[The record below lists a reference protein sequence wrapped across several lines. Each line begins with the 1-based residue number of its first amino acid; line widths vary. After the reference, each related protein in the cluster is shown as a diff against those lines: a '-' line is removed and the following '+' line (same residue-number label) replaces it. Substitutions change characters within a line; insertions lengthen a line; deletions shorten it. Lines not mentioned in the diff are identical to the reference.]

1 MRPLS
6 VLTSLVGLSAAASRA
21 AASRA
26 DASSIWST
34 KFEPITDASSF
45 RMKLCSADLSLGQD
59 SMRVPGLGAAFSFES
74 RNDERVSARIDAGLN
89 DQVDGHPIRIKLAGG
104 DESSGAPLLV
114 ESRTTLFD
122 EIKKTLSAGM
132 LKPWLIHNFTN
143 NRDGKDKYLLRT
155 ATACVGDIESP
166 PRIDVHPLR
175 RARNLA
181 ALKKAADGNNNL
193 APWAD
198 FEGEVA
204 EQIWDVAAKVLRPVI
219 AHKVGPTGELTL
231 GVTHRQFFVPKAG
244 GQYTKAEFDKL
255 VGPTY
260 HKDVNA
266 DFVVIIFCNSFI
278 DDYITTFMPRKD
290 YDRYDVNNEF
300 LGIMP
305 VEVPERLFGKAN
317 IVSVDS
323 TGLSN
328 DEGYP
333 GNGWMVAFNSLDRE
347 GVVHAA
353 TPPKKIENPAAILDR
368 ARAYLGLPATAPSD
382 EIVARS
388 FIHITVRL
396 PKLIDP
402 LKIALDWGPVVE
414 PLVKI
419 PFVNSLVIEK
429 SAEDR
434 LEGYVKNG
442 GFSTDAS
449 DPVHK
454 IFEDRQADF
463 ELHCQRI
470 NQGKESDADSV

>member
-21 AASRA
+21 
-26 DASSIWST
+26 DASSIWPT
-34 KFEPITDASSF
+34 KFEPITDAPFF
-45 RMKLCSADLSLGQD
+45 RLKLCSADLSLGQD

-74 RNDERVSARIDAGLN
+74 GNDESVSARIDAGLN
-89 DQVDGHPIRIKLAGG
+89 DQVDGHPIRLKLAGD
-104 DESSGAPLLV
+104 DENSGAPLLV
-114 ESRTTLFD
+114 ESRMTLFD
-122 EIKKTLSAGM
+122 EIEKTLSAGK

-143 NRDGKDKYLLRT
+143 NREGKDKYLLRT
-155 ATACVGDIESP
+155 ATACVGDIDSP
-166 PRIDVHPLR
+166 SKIDVHSLK
-175 RARNLA
+175 RAKNIV
-181 ALKKAADGNNNL
+181 ALKKAADDNDNL
-193 APWAD
+193 APWPD

-231 GVTHRQFFVPKAG
+231 GITHRQFFVPKAG

-278 DDYITTFMPRKD
+278 DDYVTTFMPRKD
-290 YDRYDVNNEF
+290 YDRYDTNNEF

-305 VEVPERLFGKAN
+305 IEVPERLFGKAN
-317 IVSVDS
+317 IVSVNS
-323 TGLSN
+323 TGLSSG
-328 DEGYP
+328 EGSP
-333 GNGWMVAFNSLDRE
+333 GNGWMVAFNNLDRE

-353 TPPKKIENPAAILDR
+353 TPPKKIENAAAILDR
-368 ARAYLGLPATAPSD
+368 SRAYLDLPASAPSD
-382 EIVARS
+382 EVVARS
-388 FIHITVRL
+388 FIHMTVRL

-402 LKIALDWGPVVE
+402 LKVALDWGPVVE

-419 PFVNSLVIEK
+419 PFINSLVVEK

-434 LEGYVKNG
+434 LKGYVENG
-442 GFSTDAS
+442 GFSTNAN

-454 IFEDRQADF
+454 IFEDRQAAF

-470 NQGKESDADSV
+470 NQGKKSDADLV